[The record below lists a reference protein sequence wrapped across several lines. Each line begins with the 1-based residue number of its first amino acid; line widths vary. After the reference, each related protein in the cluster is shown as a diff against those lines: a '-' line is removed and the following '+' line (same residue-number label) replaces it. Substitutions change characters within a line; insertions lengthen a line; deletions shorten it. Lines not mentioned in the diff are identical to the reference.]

1 MPEGRVSYTRTER
14 WHVLRYFGRV
24 DYTMAPALERFT
36 DRLVP
41 EGDAVPLLFDL
52 RDATCLDST
61 NLGLMAHLRQ
71 RLRDDVEPPVIVSTN
86 EDVTAVLGSMGFD
99 DIFVIT
105 HYHPDLLNL
114 DGNEELISGGP
125 PAQGELLQTM
135 LAAHRTLAGL
145 NEKDRMEFEGVVA
158 YLEAEA
164 QGARR

>member
-1 MPEGRVSYTRTER
+1 MSEGRVSYTRASG

-36 DRLVP
+36 ERLIV
-41 EGDAVPLLFDL
+41 ESDAGPLLFDL
-52 RDATCLDST
+52 RDASCLDST
-61 NLGLMAHLRQ
+61 NLGLMARLRQ
-71 RLRDDVEPPVIVSTN
+71 RLRDDVDPPVIVSTN

-99 DIFVIT
+99 DIFAIT
-105 HYHPDLLNL
+105 TDHPIVHEL

-125 PAQGELLQTM
+125 PSQGELLQTM
-135 LAAHRTLAGL
+135 LAAHRTLAAL

-164 QGARR
+164 RAR